1 MRTFRSRVRWPLRVF
16 VSGSI
21 LAYIVFDVDWN
32 DLVRAITG
40 VRVSLLALAA
50 VIYLLG
56 QALSALK
63 WSLLGRAIGFDRPL
77 LDYLRFYF
85 MGMFFNLFGPS
96 TLGGDLVRSLY
107 LSDGKRRGVSLHL
120 TLFDRVSG
128 LVVLMAMGA
137 VAALVFPRHDFP
149 TALLVGVVGAGF
161 GLVIGWWL
169 CPHVVRFLPAR
180 NLVRRHVEQDL
191 APLWRDHRLLARV
204 VVVSGAF
211 HLSQVAVQF
220 VLARAAGIALPW
232 SYLLV
237 VHPLLSVMMAL
248 PLSIGGFGVRE
259 GGYLYFLTRI
269 DVDDSIAVAMSLSWW
284 AVTVVSALL
293 GGLLFASTGAHL
305 PRLQAAGSTDAFVG
319 PPQPTGDLP
328 RV

>member
-1 MRTFRSRVRWPLRVF
+1 VRWPLRLF

-32 DLVRAITG
+32 DLVRAVAG
-40 VRVSLLALAA
+40 VRLSLLAVAA
-50 VIYLLG
+50 TIYLLG
-56 QALSALK
+56 QVLSALK
-63 WSLLGRAIGFDRPL
+63 WSLIGRALGFDRPFR
-77 LDYLRFYF
+77 DYLRFYF
-85 MGMFFNLFGPS
+85 IGMFFNLFGPS

-107 LSDGKRRGVSLHL
+107 LSDGRRRGVALNS
-120 TLFDRVSG
+120 TLFDRASG
-128 LVVLMAMGA
+128 LVVLMALGA

-149 TALLVGVVGAGF
+149 TALLVGVVATGF
-161 GLVIGWWL
+161 GFVIGWWL
-169 CPHVVRFLPAR
+169 CPRAVRVLPEQ
-180 NLVRRHVEQDL
+180 NGVRRLVEHDL
-191 APLWRDHRLLARV
+191 APLWRDHRMLARV
-204 VVVSGAF
+204 IGVSLTF
-211 HLSQVAVQF
+211 HLSQVGVQL

-269 DVDDSIAVAMSLSWW
+269 DVDDSVALAMSLSWW

-293 GGLLFASTGAHL
+293 GGLVFTLTGARL
-305 PRLQAAGSTDAFVG
+305 PRLRPQESPSVLLAAPGVATS
-319 PPQPTGDLP
+319 DLP
-328 RV
+328 PV